1 MDEIIIRKAKREDC
15 KAIRNLIQELA
26 DFENMSNEP
35 KIDYTILETDGFDT
49 EHPLFIC
56 YVAETNKHIIGYTI
70 LYYTYSTWY
79 GKAMY
84 LEDLYITPNY
94 RGKHIGS
101 RLLKTIA
108 KEAIDNNCSR
118 LDFSVLEW
126 NPAQEFYKNKGAIN
140 ITVEEGWHHYR
151 FSDNNF
157 SYLFSPSE
165 PLFIDDAISKI
176 SIPEEPLREDDTFI
190 EEDSDLLSHSQ
201 MSWKGDPYISYE
213 ILDDLTSIATD
224 TSFNF
229 DLPFSL
235 FDEKAITLDERVI
248 KCVTENKWSSHSLDF
263 NLWNDDKAPI
273 VKLRNL
279 KEILFDDLEF
289 CGFVTD
295 RLIGSGK
302 SFLTK
307 SPENGLYILSKCIMR
322 NMSLSNITMLS
333 YHRYLQYIDLAYNY
347 ISNLSPLEGVPYLM
361 YLNVAH
367 NRMNT
372 ILNFSPPWYLTYVNL
387 SYNYITK
394 MCDISD
400 FWSIVHLDLSHNAI
414 EIITGL
420 HNLKYLKYLNLSY
433 NLIEYIENLDKLN
446 IQELNLEGNCIL
458 SFKCAIP
465 GYGINILSHLRK
477 LYLGYNKISS
487 LEFFKDAYSLRII
500 DLKFNRISDLLELQ
514 NLKGLIHEVDFRG
527 NSCTKWPN
535 YKAVLL
541 FSIPSIQIIDG
552 VNVFSSEKIAA
563 ATLFTSPINLTAART
578 ITKLTLLEQLS
589 IPKIDLHVTPYDELS
604 PPLIIL
610 TGPSAVK
617 KLTLALHIA
626 QTLSTK
632 VKYCPWYSTKNS
644 DILKTENPYYIF
656 VTREEFNDMS
666 RRGEFLAIQELLGHS
681 YGFHHNEIV
690 SLKLEKKIGITQT
703 DLHATIQMN
712 KRYSNSK
719 AILVLTK
726 DVKIHHEWIKEKF
739 YVYTSTLQD
748 NAEKKDSKENLV
760 SEKKIMSTKSDL
772 DFIKDIL
779 NNIINNLNSILNIT
793 SIKYID
799 EIETDVLF
807 KTLFNK
813 NIEIEK
819 QNLTEMENKV
829 LHSNNKFPQ
838 QKIFPEVKD
847 YEILLDENKE
857 LRVIL
862 DEHANII
869 IEDEV
874 LKRKRHQAKL
884 LQRRDTLMQLDPAG
898 ELAFIESI
906 SSEELPIQ
914 ITPEMEEPE
923 YMKNFYTKLILKS
936 RNIYMDQH
944 LNNPGFFSL
953 VLLTDDYVK
962 AFNTLIN
969 FIHDSYINYSLE
981 KTESLSEL
989 THFSK
994 VAITTMINPI
1004 IDEIKESLSTSILK
1018 KKTLLRMYGVNSW
1031 KDLMPSQKSSI
1042 NIDN

>member
-1 MDEIIIRKAKREDC
+1 MEKPCIWKIYILHLIIE
-15 KAIRNLIQELA
+15 
-26 DFENMSNEP
+26 EN
-35 KIDYTILETDGFDT
+35 IL
-49 EHPLFIC
+49 
-56 YVAETNKHIIGYTI
+56 
-70 LYYTYSTWY
+70 
-79 GKAMY
+79 
-84 LEDLYITPNY
+84 
-94 RGKHIGS
+94 
-101 RLLKTIA
+101 
-108 KEAIDNNCSR
+108 EAIDNNCCR

-140 ITVEEGWHHYR
+140 ITAEEGWHHYR

-157 SYLFSPSE
+157 PYLFSPSE

-176 SIPEEPLREDDTFI
+176 SIPEEPLKEDDTFI

-201 MSWKGDPYISYE
+201 MSWKDGFLTYE
-213 ILDDLTSIATD
+213 VLPAELTFETD
-224 TSFNF
+224 IPEF
-229 DLPFSL
+229 DLPFTL

-248 KCVTENKWSSHSLDF
+248 KCVTESKWSSHSLDF
-263 NLWNDDKAPI
+263 NLWNDDKAPV

-279 KEILFDDLEF
+279 KEILYDDLEF

-307 SPENGLYILSKCIMR
+307 SPENGLYVLSKCIMR

-347 ISNLSPLEGVPYLM
+347 ISNLSPLEGIPYLM

-420 HNLKYLKYLNLSY
+420 QNLKYLKYLNLSY

-487 LEFFKDAYSLRII
+487 LEFFKDAYSLRVI
-500 DLKFNRISDLLELQ
+500 DLKFNRINDLLELL

-527 NSCTKWPN
+527 NNCTKWPN

-541 FSIPSIQIIDG
+541 FSLPSIQIIDG

-617 KLTLALHIA
+617 KLALALHTA
-626 QTLSTK
+626 QTLTTK

-644 DILKTENPYYIF
+644 ETVKIENPYYIF

-703 DLHATIQMN
+703 DLHATIQMS

-719 AILVLTK
+719 AVLVLTS
-726 DVKIHHEWIKEKF
+726 DVKIHNEWIKEKF

-748 NAEKKDSKENLV
+748 NAEKKSKENLV
-760 SEKKIMSTKSDL
+760 SEEKTMSTESDIN
-772 DFIKDIL
+772 FIKDIL
-779 NNIINNLNSILNIT
+779 NNIINNLNSISNFT

-807 KTLFNK
+807 KTFNK

-819 QNLTEMENKV
+819 QNPKQKENKPN
-829 LHSNNKFPQ
+829 NNKFP
-838 QKIFPEVKD
+838 KPRLFSELKDFEV
-847 YEILLDENKE
+847 LLNENKE

-862 DEHANII
+862 DEQANII
-869 IEDEV
+869 IEDEE
-874 LKRKRHQAKL
+874 LKRKRHQARL
-884 LQRRDTLMQLDPAG
+884 LQRRDTLMQLDPAA
-898 ELAFIESI
+898 ELEYDESV

-923 YMKNFYTKLILKS
+923 YMKNFYTKLILQS

-962 AFNTLIN
+962 SFNTLIN
-969 FIHDSYINYSLE
+969 FIHDSYINYSFE
-981 KTESLSEL
+981 KSESLSEL

-994 VAITTMINPI
+994 VAITTMINSI
-1004 IDEIKESLSTSILK
+1004 VDEIKESSSTSILK

>member
-49 EHPLFIC
+49 KHPLFIC
-56 YVAETNKHIIGYTI
+56 YIAEINKHIIGYTI
-70 LYYTYSTWY
+70 SYYTYSTWY

-108 KEAIDNNCSR
+108 KEAIDNNCCR

-140 ITVEEGWHHYR
+140 ITAEEGWHHYR

-157 SYLFSPSE
+157 PYLFSPSE

-176 SIPEEPLREDDTFI
+176 SIPEEPLKEDDTFI

-201 MSWKGDPYISYE
+201 MSWKDGFLTYE
-213 ILDDLTSIATD
+213 VLPAELTFETD
-224 TSFNF
+224 IPEF
-229 DLPFSL
+229 DLPFTL

-248 KCVTENKWSSHSLDF
+248 KCVTESKWSSHSLDF
-263 NLWNDDKAPI
+263 NLWNDDKAPV

-279 KEILFDDLEF
+279 KEILYDDLEF

-307 SPENGLYILSKCIMR
+307 SPENGLYVLSKCIMR

-347 ISNLSPLEGVPYLM
+347 ISNLSPLEGIPYLM

-420 HNLKYLKYLNLSY
+420 QNLKYLKYLNLSY

-487 LEFFKDAYSLRII
+487 LEFFKDAYSLRVI
-500 DLKFNRISDLLELQ
+500 DLKFNRINDLLELL

-527 NSCTKWPN
+527 NNCTKWPN

-541 FSIPSIQIIDG
+541 FSLPSIQIIDG

-617 KLTLALHIA
+617 KLALALHTA
-626 QTLSTK
+626 QTLTTK

-644 DILKTENPYYIF
+644 ETVKIENPYYIF

-703 DLHATIQMN
+703 DLHATIQMS

-719 AILVLTK
+719 AVLVLTS
-726 DVKIHHEWIKEKF
+726 DVKIHNEWIKEKF

-748 NAEKKDSKENLV
+748 NAEKKSKENLV
-760 SEKKIMSTKSDL
+760 SEEKTMSTESDIN
-772 DFIKDIL
+772 FIKDIL
-779 NNIINNLNSILNIT
+779 NNIINNLNSISNFT

-807 KTLFNK
+807 KTFNK

-819 QNLTEMENKV
+819 QNPKQKENKPN
-829 LHSNNKFPQ
+829 NNKFP
-838 QKIFPEVKD
+838 KPRLFSELKDFEV
-847 YEILLDENKE
+847 LLNENKE

-862 DEHANII
+862 DEQANII
-869 IEDEV
+869 IEDEE
-874 LKRKRHQAKL
+874 LKRKRHQARL
-884 LQRRDTLMQLDPAG
+884 LQRRDTLMQLDPAA
-898 ELAFIESI
+898 ELEYDESV

-914 ITPEMEEPE
+914 IV
-923 YMKNFYTKLILKS
+923 FID
-936 RNIYMDQH
+936 IY
-944 LNNPGFFSL
+944 
-953 VLLTDDYVK
+953 
-962 AFNTLIN
+962 I
-969 FIHDSYINYSLE
+969 
-981 KTESLSEL
+981 
-989 THFSK
+989 
-994 VAITTMINPI
+994 
-1004 IDEIKESLSTSILK
+1004 K
-1018 KKTLLRMYGVNSW
+1018 KKNLIANVW
-1031 KDLMPSQKSSI
+1031 C
-1042 NIDN
+1042 

>member
-1 MDEIIIRKAKREDC
+1 MGDDK
-15 KAIRNLIQELA
+15 
-26 DFENMSNEP
+26 
-35 KIDYTILETDGFDT
+35 
-49 EHPLFIC
+49 
-56 YVAETNKHIIGYTI
+56 
-70 LYYTYSTWY
+70 
-79 GKAMY
+79 
-84 LEDLYITPNY
+84 
-94 RGKHIGS
+94 
-101 RLLKTIA
+101 
-108 KEAIDNNCSR
+108 
-118 LDFSVLEW
+118 
-126 NPAQEFYKNKGAIN
+126 
-140 ITVEEGWHHYR
+140 
-151 FSDNNF
+151 NNF
-157 SYLFSPSE
+157 PYLFSPSE

-176 SIPEEPLREDDTFI
+176 SIPEEPLKEDDTFI

-201 MSWKGDPYISYE
+201 MSWKDGFLTYE
-213 ILDDLTSIATD
+213 VLPAELTFETD
-224 TSFNF
+224 IPEF
-229 DLPFSL
+229 DLPFTL

-248 KCVTENKWSSHSLDF
+248 KCVTESKWSSHSLDF
-263 NLWNDDKAPI
+263 NLWNDDKAPV

-279 KEILFDDLEF
+279 KEILYDDLEF

-307 SPENGLYILSKCIMR
+307 SPENGLYVLSKCIMR

-347 ISNLSPLEGVPYLM
+347 ISNLSPLEGIPYLM

-420 HNLKYLKYLNLSY
+420 QNLKYLKYLNLSY

-487 LEFFKDAYSLRII
+487 LEFFKDAYSLRVI
-500 DLKFNRISDLLELQ
+500 DLKFNRINDLLELL

-527 NSCTKWPN
+527 NNCTKWPN

-541 FSIPSIQIIDG
+541 FSLPSIQIIDG

-617 KLTLALHIA
+617 KLALALHTA
-626 QTLSTK
+626 QTLTTK

-644 DILKTENPYYIF
+644 ETVKIENPYYIF

-703 DLHATIQMN
+703 DLHATIQMS

-719 AILVLTK
+719 AVLVLTS
-726 DVKIHHEWIKEKF
+726 DVKIHNEWIKEKF

-748 NAEKKDSKENLV
+748 NAEKKSKENLV
-760 SEKKIMSTKSDL
+760 SEEKTMSTESDIN
-772 DFIKDIL
+772 FIKDIL
-779 NNIINNLNSILNIT
+779 NNIINNLNSISNFT

-807 KTLFNK
+807 KTFNK

-819 QNLTEMENKV
+819 QNPKQKENKPN
-829 LHSNNKFPQ
+829 NNKFP
-838 QKIFPEVKD
+838 KPRLFSELKDFEV
-847 YEILLDENKE
+847 LLNENKE

-862 DEHANII
+862 DEQANII
-869 IEDEV
+869 IEDEE
-874 LKRKRHQAKL
+874 LKRKRHQARL
-884 LQRRDTLMQLDPAG
+884 LQRRDTLMQLDPAA
-898 ELAFIESI
+898 ELEYDESV

-923 YMKNFYTKLILKS
+923 YMKNFYTKLILQS

-962 AFNTLIN
+962 SFNTLIN
-969 FIHDSYINYSLE
+969 FIHDSYINYSFE
-981 KTESLSEL
+981 KSESLSEL

-994 VAITTMINPI
+994 VAITTMINSI
-1004 IDEIKESLSTSILK
+1004 VDEIKESSSTSILK